1 MGFSGYLNPFTHEYN
16 INSLIPV
23 NSKPMVISHEIAHE
37 IGFSSEMEANFISY
51 ISLINSKNTYYQYFG
66 HSFALRQCLNELR
79 KLNKE
84 NYNLQLSQINKG
96 ILENYKETFEFWNNY
111 NNPFEPIIKNIY
123 DKFLKA
129 NKVKAGIK
137 SYNQSLSLILK
148 YNKLYND

>member
-1 MGFSGYLNPFTHEYN
+1 MIRERL
-16 INSLIPV
+16 LIP
-23 NSKPMVISHEIAHE
+23 PMFIVI
-37 IGFSSEMEANFISY
+37 
-51 ISLINSKNTYYQYFG
+51 
-66 HSFALRQCLNELR
+66 
-79 KLNKE
+79 
-84 NYNLQLSQINKG
+84 
-96 ILENYKETFEFWNNY
+96 TFEFWNNY